1 MGLGNNMSVGK
12 AKGKSKA
19 LIKRRNK
26 EVADGANLTLFRC
39 SIVRNTHSDAC
50 AVSDATTNTFF
61 HDGGALIPVVD
72 DIVYPE
78 PRAFTNNKMTGGFYK
93 ITSAKGSVTIQL
105 NVAGVVLSRTNC

>member
-39 SIVRNTHSDAC
+39 GIMRNNHTDAC
-50 AVSDATTNTFF
+50 AVSDVTTNTFF
-61 HDGGALIPVVD
+61 HDGTAVIPVVN
-72 DIVYPE
+72 DIVYSE
-78 PRAFTNNKMTGGFYK
+78 PRAFTNNKMTAGFYK
-93 ITSAKGSVTIQL
+93 ITSARGSVTIEL
-105 NVAGVVLSRTNC
+105 NTVGVVLTRTNC